1 MIRIPSRGGFTLI
14 EMITVMAVIV
24 ILVGMVLSVNTFVQR
39 KGAVNRTKAEIAA
52 LSMAIENYSV
62 DNGSVPRDAETTDI
76 LDPRMHGAPANGD
89 QLKLYKASSQT
100 LYKALSGDAEL
111 NFKPKG
117 KSYAGDFFRAER
129 IKFDDPK
136 SADRKVEYVQ
146 DSFGNCYGFSTM
158 GLAADEDYRQT
169 LRKEPKAT
177 RPIDKGFNPTY
188 DLWSTGGS
196 NVPKPEDADRQK
208 WIKNW

>member
-1 MIRIPSRGGFTLI
+1 MKRSPFRAGFTLI

-24 ILVGMVLSVNTFVQR
+24 ILVSMVLSVNGYVQR
-39 KGAVNRTKAEIAA
+39 KAAGNRTKAEIAA
-52 LSMAIENYSV
+52 ISMAIENYSV
-62 DNGSVPRDAETTDI
+62 DNGSVPREAETTDI
-76 LDPRMHGAPANGD
+76 LDPRNHGAPASGD
-89 QLKLYKASSQT
+89 QLKLYKMASQT

-111 NFKPKG
+111 TYKPKG

-136 SADRKVEYVQ
+136 SPERKVEYIQ
-146 DSFGNCYGFSTM
+146 DPFGNCYGYSTM
-158 GLAADEDYRQT
+158 GLAADEDYRMS
-169 LRKEPKAT
+169 LRKDPGAT
-177 RPIDKGFNPTY
+177 RPVEKGFNPTY

-196 NVPKPEDADRQK
+196 NVPKPVDEDRQK